1 MIYFYCTVTSLT
13 IFINIENKGFNLLI
27 MWLFIPLTHPTLNTV
42 IFVFALCN
50 VSMSTVD
57 YDTIFHALK
66 EVPEGAVIQG
76 DGTDA

>member
-1 MIYFYCTVTSLT
+1 
-13 IFINIENKGFNLLI
+13 